1 MRYSAELRDLC
12 RLNRPNPWSRFA
24 DIAFRHSCGALV
36 SKNQGILL
44 ANLCQSSKA
53 DISAQDFLGSSVF
66 KEAIYGVKFPALR
79 GSPTVSG
86 RFVRQLDKRRIV
98 LSRGFPRLFGFIFQ
112 YLMV

>member
-1 MRYSAELRDLC
+1 MFYYKNDERRFSPPAENMIVRRSVDCPTGKVVTSSPSQGSPTVSLRFWYAPPIPETTL
-12 RLNRPNPWSRFA
+12 
-24 DIAFRHSCGALV
+24 
-36 SKNQGILL
+36 ILL

-86 RFVRQLDKRRIV
+86 
-98 LSRGFPRLFGFIFQ
+98 GF
-112 YLMV
+112 